1 MNRSRLVIT
10 LIVLC
15 CTCSLTYAKRPDP
28 LPRPSELKHDISFW
42 TRVFTEIDT
51 KHGFIHDNQY
61 LNIVYQTIKVP
72 QQLSRRA
79 RSQRINKIKQGY
91 QKALLALAK
100 GKRKRLTPLEKK
112 VLKLWSTGVSN
123 KTLKAAAQ
131 RLRFQLGQADKF
143 KAGWQRAGAWRAY
156 IEQRLVK
163 HGVPKELAALPHVE
177 SSFNPKAYSHV
188 GAAGL
193 WQFTSYTGRR
203 FMRIDHVVD
212 ERLDPFKSS
221 DAAARL
227 LRYNYDLLDSWPLAI
242 TAYNHGA
249 AGMRRAAHKLGTR
262 NIAPI
267 LRRYKSRTFGFAS
280 RNFYPAFLAA
290 VEVDKNAQKYFGPL
304 RPDRQNK
311 TKSIKLS
318 SFFEAKALTTALNLD
333 RRTLKSLN
341 PALRPAV
348 WNGQKRVPRGYE
360 LRIACERNCS
370 SINHQIDKIAAVDRH
385 DKQTPDRFHKVRR
398 GDTLSKIASR
408 YRVNSKSLA
417 ELNSLRNRHRI
428 RVGQVL
434 RLPTRGSSSKVRLA
448 TASSSPSPTN
458 STTGPTR
465 ITTYDVRRGDNITKI
480 AQRFGLQER
489 QLLTLNN
496 VRNKNRIFVGQT
508 LKVAANTDAMT
519 GDEQRANGV
528 QNANSDQRQY
538 TKLTTLADAGPT
550 PVKLIKPNASADA
563 ASLEP
568 EDEQDTEPLGPAL
581 PSELHPALS
590 ADPSDYTVAENGT
603 IEVQAAETLG
613 HFADWLDIRTQ
624 RLRNIN
630 RFRFGRPVLVGKRL
644 KLDFSKISAETFEQR
659 RADYHCALQSNFFK
673 DYQITDTH
681 AHIIRRGESLWHLT
695 HSKYRVPVWLVRQY
709 NPDLDLYDVRPGMN
723 VTIPRLIQRLEAP
736 VSNPPVTTQRT
747 CDGPEIASRHPAVII
762 RAGG

>member
-1 MNRSRLVIT
+1 MNRSGLVII

-15 CTCSLTYAKRPDP
+15 CSCSLAYATRPDA
-28 LPRPSELKHDISFW
+28 LPHPSELKHDISFW

-61 LNIVYQTIKVP
+61 LNIVYQTVKIP
-72 QQLSRRA
+72 ERISRRA
-79 RSQRINKIKQGY
+79 RDQRINKIKEGY
-91 QKALLALAK
+91 RKALLALAE

-112 VLKLWSTGVSN
+112 VLKLWSTRISN
-123 KTLKAAAQ
+123 KTFKAAAH

-193 WQFTSYTGRR
+193 WQFTRYTGQR

-227 LRYNYDLLDSWPLAI
+227 LKYNYDLLDSWPLAI

-249 AGMRRAAHKLGTR
+249 AGMRRAARKLGTR
-262 NIAPI
+262 DIATI

-290 VEVDKNAQKYFGPL
+290 VAVDNNAQKYFGPL
-304 RPDRQNK
+304 RPVPKNK
-311 TKSIKLS
+311 TKNIKLS
-318 SFFEAKALTTALNLD
+318 SFFEAKTLATALNID
-333 RRTLKSLN
+333 RGTLKSLN
-341 PALRPAV
+341 PALRPSV
-348 WNGQKRVPRGYE
+348 WNGQKRVPKDYE
-360 LRIACERNCS
+360 LRIVCERNCS
-370 SINHQIDKIAAVDRH
+370 SISHQIDKIAAVDRH
-385 DKQTPDRFHKVRR
+385 HKQTPDRFHKVRR

-408 YRVNSKSLA
+408 YRVSSKNLA

-434 RLPTRGSSSKVRLA
+434 RLPIHESSSKVRLA
-448 TASSSPSPTN
+448 TTGSSPSPTN
-458 STTGPTR
+458 GTTEPSR
-465 ITTYDVRRGDNITKI
+465 ITTYNVRRGDNITKI
-480 AQRFGLQER
+480 SQRFGLQER
-489 QLLTLNN
+489 QLLALNN
-496 VRNKNRIFVGQT
+496 VRNKNRIFAGQT
-508 LKVAANTDAMT
+508 LKVAADIDAMT
-519 GDEQRANGV
+519 GVEQRTNES
-528 QNANSDQRQY
+528 QKIDSNARQY
-538 TKLTTLADAGPT
+538 MKLATLADAQT
-550 PVKLIKPNASADA
+550 TAVKSIKPNSSADA

-590 ADPSDYTVAENGT
+590 ADPSDYTVAKNGT
-603 IEVQAAETLG
+603 VEVQAAETLG

-624 RLRNIN
+624 KIRNIN

-644 KLDFSKISAETFEQR
+644 KLDFSKTSAEAFEQR
-659 RADYHCALQSNFFK
+659 RTDYHCALQSGFFK

-681 AHIIRRGESLWHLT
+681 THIIRRGESLWHLT

-709 NPDLDLYDVRPGMN
+709 NPDLDLYDVHPGMK
-723 VTIPRLIQRLEAP
+723 VIIPRLIRRQEAS
-736 VSNPPVTTQRT
+736 VSNPSMTVQRT
-747 CDGPEIASRHPAVII
+747 CDSQKTASRKPAII
-762 RAGG
+762 GAIFS